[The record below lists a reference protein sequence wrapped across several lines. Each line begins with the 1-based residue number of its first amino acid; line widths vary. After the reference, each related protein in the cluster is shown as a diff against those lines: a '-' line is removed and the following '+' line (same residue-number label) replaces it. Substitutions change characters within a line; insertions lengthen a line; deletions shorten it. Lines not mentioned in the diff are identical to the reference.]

1 MGDYLNNLLLEVCND
16 DDMYTIQTKQYLAQ
30 RKIILNDI
38 VDEDIV
44 RNVTLNIFQWNK
56 EDKDIPIEKKKT
68 DMVISQFSGWRCY
81 RGIECY

>member
-56 EDKDIPIEKKKT
+56 EDKDIPIEKENRYGY
-68 DMVISQFSGWRCY
+68 ISILRVEMLQRD
-81 RGIECY
+81 